1 MRDLSYRYYFRLRH
15 ARHRAN
21 GNCTSVARRPI
32 TQRQLARAYVHL
44 TTPVSPVSSCISWLS
59 TEPWRAGRRRD
70 RADRCKRTHG
80 RELLAFSA
88 RRRRGGECDRRT
100 VFPARAL
107 LSAASIYAV
116 HARTQRRY
124 LSRPTVTGYAAQYI
138 TKSRHAN
145 YMNILTITGHF
156 MSDRRSLQRLIII
169 DDRHHRFHY
178 SQEAHITNTEKATK
192 SLKLIKL
199 LENYIRNREVDG
211 NPVGECLCCYAGT
224 HARTD

>member
-1 MRDLSYRYYFRLRH
+1 MSVSRPQSLPSRRAFPGCPLNLGAPGDD
-15 ARHRAN
+15 AIVQTDAN
-21 GNCTSVARRPI
+21 GRTDASCSL
-32 TQRQLARAYVHL
+32 LAR
-44 TTPVSPVSSCISWLS
+44 
-59 TEPWRAGRRRD
+59 D
-70 RADRCKRTHG
+70 AD
-80 RELLAFSA
+80 AV
-88 RRRRGGECDRRT
+88 GECDRRT

-169 DDRHHRFHY
+169 DDRHRRFNY